1 MKKISYN
8 DLTELSGLLERISS
22 LIGRDYCHV
31 SDYLPKQII
40 DSLHSYSVKVEK
52 ELERREDEY

>member
-1 MKKISYN
+1 MTKISNN
-8 DLTELSGLLERISS
+8 DLFELSDLLGRISS

-40 DSLHSYSVKVEK
+40 DSLHSYSVNIEK
-52 ELERREDEY
+52 EIERREDED